1 MTYSVRCKRL
11 QGACSETGYTLIELM
26 IAVAV
31 LMIVSASVFNG
42 VQQLTQVSAT
52 VHNRSEMHAGVRNA
66 TELLQQEI
74 GQAGRIALPQA
85 VWLTAPVVGDPTGV
99 AVQPVAVNDVT
110 GLFVGEQVLVDAG
123 LSQETV
129 EITAIAGLIISGV
142 FVNDHLV
149 NTPVDVQGGFTS
161 GVVPTAAS
169 GTVNGSTDTVLKIF
183 GDINSDGN
191 MVYVEY
197 TCDALVTNNL
207 YRNSMPFTA
216 GVKNPPTVAQVLL
229 NNVQPNPDGA
239 ACFIYQQVSVSGT
252 TYVTDVAVTLTV
264 QTERRDPVT
273 GLFQMET
280 KALLNVSP
288 RNVFQ
293 VWQMASLNINSRL
306 QPMPA
311 SVTALLP

>member
-1 MTYSVRCKRL
+1 MTYSVRCERL

-42 VQQLTQVSAT
+42 VQQLTQVSGT

-74 GQAGRIALPQA
+74 GQAGRIAFPQA
-85 VWLTAPVVGDPTGV
+85 VWLTAPVVGDPT
-99 AVQPVAVNDVT
+99 AVLVQAVPVNNAT
-110 GLFVGEQVLVDAG
+110 GLFRGEQVLVDAG

-129 EITAIAGLIISGV
+129 AITDIAGLIISGV
-142 FVNDHLV
+142 FVNDHAA
-149 NTPVDVQGGFTS
+149 NTPVNVQGGFTS
-161 GVVPTAAS
+161 GIVPT
-169 GTVNGSTDTVLKIF
+169 GMVNGSTATVLKIF

-197 TCDALVTNNL
+197 FCDALVTHSL
-207 YRNSMPFTA
+207 YRNSMSFTA

-229 NNVQPNPDGA
+229 NNVQPNPPNPGGPP
-239 ACFIYQQVSVSGT
+239 CFIYQQVTVSGI

-273 GLFQMET
+273 GLFQEET

-293 VWQMASLNINSRL
+293 VWQMASLNIKDRL